1 MLSGMPSTHS
11 TVQDIYSRIY
21 QSARVIFTNIIRL
34 LYISYTSNFSGK
46 ARENAVSRIS
56 TGKFSKVWTRTPHN
70 AILFSSSQNSLPSLS
85 LSLAIILSFFPPPL
99 SYFLSRTLVAD
110 RPACTR
116 VRFSNRW
123 GEGKGGRGWGRES
136 ARERK
141 RERGERGGGSSNLH
155 IYSFTGI
162 QSSLNSAEFV
172 WMRGHRRRMCVAT
185 HELHPLFITLRRAWW
200 SSEARAPHGP
210 SPLSLSFCLYFSRF
224 FFSFFKPR
232 SAPLLFSRR
241 GGGRGWF
248 LWNGSFVAQHCAILN
263 NLARLSAPM
272 QV

>member
-1 MLSGMPSTHS
+1 MLS
-11 TVQDIYSRIY
+11 
-21 QSARVIFTNIIRL
+21 
-34 LYISYTSNFSGK
+34 FSHRRK
-46 ARENAVSRIS
+46 
-56 TGKFSKVWTRTPHN
+56 
-70 AILFSSSQNSLPSLS
+70 ILSSLS
-85 LSLAIILSFFPPPL
+85 FSLAIILSFFSPPPCH
-99 SYFLSRTLVAD
+99 FLSRTLVAD